1 MKFCTWGRTT
11 PFINTSLKTVSC
23 KWPGGQ
29 QGEYE
34 QMVGLTMNTVTMPWA
49 VLGGVWAAEWWKFLP
64 LFAQDCG
71 GYTSNTMPSCG
82 PLNPK
87 LMWGNQKGPVEGEL
101 DDQKPTVY
109 VLLR

>member
-1 MKFCTWGRTT
+1 
-11 PFINTSLKTVSC
+11 
-23 KWPGGQ
+23 
-29 QGEYE
+29 
-34 QMVGLTMNTVTMPWA
+34 MVGLTMNTVTMPWA

-71 GYTSNTMPSCG
+71 GCTSNTVPSCG